1 MKAFSVN
8 QVEGKRIGQVN
19 ERAQREVRKGLLEV
33 VKACVPAW
41 KDVVCAELVEKWN
54 EKYLKNEKA
63 VLGAVIK
70 NSEEVPLFDIEIL

>member
-1 MKAFSVN
+1 
-8 QVEGKRIGQVN
+8 
-19 ERAQREVRKGLLEV
+19 
-33 VKACVPAW
+33 
-41 KDVVCAELVEKWN
+41 VVCEELVEKWN